1 MTRLFT
7 MAWKFFGNGKNQQIL
22 GFCLMFE
29 KGNFSSNMVILNT
42 PPKTNMEAKNGRLE
56 DDFPCQRDDVHVPCQ
71 FSGESF
77 WVSYI
82 CSKEIRRFFAA
93 RLSAFGLGLVVSIT
107 WNRLGQWS
115 CRDDGWTNM
124 GCEISGQ
131 KVDMKEMIHWHIPK
145 ITHTNP
151 ESL

>member
-1 MTRLFT
+1 

-107 WNRLGQWS
+107 WNRLRGSGAAEMMGGQTW
-115 CRDDGWTNM
+115 DVKYLDKKW
-124 GCEISGQ
+124 I
-131 KVDMKEMIHWHIPK
+131 
-145 ITHTNP
+145 
-151 ESL
+151 